1 MTQIPILPQ
10 APPPGPPMAPPE
22 LPGATAGLVLGI
34 CSIVFSGPIIGLI
47 LGFIGFQKAR
57 GAKQVAEINPGI
69 YSNAGVA
76 QAGYVCSI
84 IGLILGGITTLF
96 GCVSI
101 VILAILAVGVA
112 GAAAQGG
119 GLQ

>member
-1 MTQIPILPQ
+1 MTQLPIPPQ

-47 LGFIGFQKAR
+47 LGFIGFQKTR
-57 GAKQVAEINPGI
+57 GARKVAEMNPGI

-84 IGLILGGITTLF
+84 IGLILGALSLLSVCAGI
-96 GCVSI
+96 I
-101 VILAILAVGVA
+101 ILILLAA
-112 GAAAQGG
+112 AATGAAAQGG